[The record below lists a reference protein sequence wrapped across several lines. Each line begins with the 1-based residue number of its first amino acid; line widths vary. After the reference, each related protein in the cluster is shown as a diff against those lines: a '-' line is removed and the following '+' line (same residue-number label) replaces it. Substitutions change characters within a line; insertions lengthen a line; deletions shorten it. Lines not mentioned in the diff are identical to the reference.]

1 MSDKKKRPQA
11 AALQYDSN
19 KDAAP
24 LVTAKGKGLIAEKII
39 ELAKKN
45 HIPIKNDPTLVELLS
60 KLEINTQIP
69 GELYQ
74 AVAEILAFLYKINA
88 KKKETVSI
96 DSAH

>member
-45 HIPIKNDPTLVELLS
+45 HIPIKNDPALVELLS

-88 KKKETVSI
+88 RKKETASI